1 MRGLMALGLVLAAG
15 CTPVELRSLP
25 AAGAA
30 VAIEGDSISYAT
42 GPCYGTCPVYTVT
55 VRPDGTGT
63 FEGERFT
70 AVTGRRAFRVTADD
84 YRHFA
89 AALAP
94 YRPDG
99 ERRIEMGTSDCG
111 PAPTDMPS
119 IDVNWVMA
127 SGGAGHLHF
136 YTGCRVANA
145 AMAKALQDAPTLL
158 PIAGLIGKR

>member
-1 MRGLMALGLVLAAG
+1 MRGLMAVLVLAAG
-15 CTPVELRSLP
+15 CTPVEFRAP
-25 AAGAA
+25 AAGAP

-63 FEGERFT
+63 FEGVRFT
-70 AVTGRRAFRVTADD
+70 AVTGARAFRVTPDA
-84 YRHFA
+84 YRRFA
-89 AALAP
+89 SALAP

-99 ERRIEMGTSDCG
+99 ERRVEMGSPDCG

-119 IDVNWVMA
+119 VDVNWTMA

-136 YTGCRVANA
+136 YYGCRVGNA
-145 AMAKALQDAPTLL
+145 AMAKALQEAPSLL
-158 PIAGLIGKR
+158 PIEGFIGRR